1 MTPREVLAGA
11 TVHAARSLKLD
22 GLAGCL
28 RVGSFADCAVFD
40 VETAEAIPYYVGVNR
55 VITMVAGG
63 VVWQPL

>member
-1 MTPREVLAGA
+1 
-11 TVHAARSLKLD
+11 
-22 GLAGCL
+22 
-28 RVGSFADCAVFD
+28 VGSFADCAVFD